1 VNLSMAGAMKRLLLI
16 VAVLASACEAA
27 AQSGGVPSIRS
38 ESSPSSS
45 TSPEGIGEA
54 TAEEALRRAVWHSTE
69 MLDAR
74 AYVLTYAERSARSSR
89 AQGEQYL
96 RRVSQLSSEQMTE
109 WLQRL
114 QRQRA
119 ELEGRRMAEE
129 DARELTL
136 RLTEERSRLT
146 AEAGFNVQQT
156 KARLTD
162 LWLQRQAEL
171 AAPLSSR
178 RDQRAAIAAGL
189 RLAYDPMA
197 PALDPAS
204 PPRTERAMA
213 AASLPGDL
221 PRGDP
226 ANFYRGDD
234 RGGGIVIPT
243 GGGVAN
249 AGGAGGGDASVGD
262 AGGAAGSEAGS
273 GGE

>member
-1 VNLSMAGAMKRLLLI
+1 MNRLLLI
-16 VAVLASACEAA
+16 AAVMAMACDAA
-27 AQSGGVPSIRS
+27 AQSSGSSSIRS
-38 ESSPSSS
+38 VSP
-45 TSPEGIGEA
+45 TSPEGADEA
-54 TAEEALRRAVWHSTE
+54 VAEEALRRAVWHSTE

-119 ELEGRRMAEE
+119 ELEGRRLAEE
-129 DARELTL
+129 EARELSVRLAEERL
-136 RLTEERSRLT
+136 RLAEQAGYNAQQAKAWLTETWRQQQGELATPGLSRLDKW
-146 AEAGFNVQQT
+146 AAALAGQ
-156 KARLTD
+156 
-162 LWLQRQAEL
+162 
-171 AAPLSSR
+171 
-178 RDQRAAIAAGL
+178 

-243 GGGVAN
+243 GGGVAD
-249 AGGAGGGDASVGD
+249 AGGAGGGAASVGD
-262 AGGAAGSEAGS
+262 VGGAAGSEAGG